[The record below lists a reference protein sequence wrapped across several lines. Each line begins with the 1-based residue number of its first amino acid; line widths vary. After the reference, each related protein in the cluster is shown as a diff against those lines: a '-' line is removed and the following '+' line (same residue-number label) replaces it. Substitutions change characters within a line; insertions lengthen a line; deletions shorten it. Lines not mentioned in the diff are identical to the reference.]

1 MSRLTLK
8 KGKEE
13 KMNKRKKMSKGKILL
28 AAVVGSCV
36 MAGSAFAGEW
46 KASSGGWWY
55 QNDDGSYF
63 ASSWQWIDGK
73 CYYFDQNG
81 YCLINTVTPDGYY
94 VDESGAWIVDGVVQ
108 TAGETAG
115 SETGTDALGIFA
127 QSAGTYYF
135 SSGAGGW
142 GTALTLNADGSFEGS
157 YHDSDMGSSGSGYV
171 ATVYYSEFQGRF
183 KNPVAVN
190 DYSYRMELDGEVAVD
205 RSKGDYIEDEV
216 RYRLAD
222 PYGMEV
228 GHEFYLYQPGA
239 PMSALPEDFINW
251 IRMHAGKSSGDLP
264 FYGIY
269 NVEGGYGF
277 AGEK

>member
-1 MSRLTLK
+1 MSK
-8 KGKEE
+8 K
-13 KMNKRKKMSKGKILL
+13 RKMSKGKILL

-46 KASSGGWWY
+46 KTSSGGWWY

-63 ASSWQWIDGK
+63 ASGWQWIDGK
-73 CYYFDQNG
+73 CYCFDENG

-108 TAGETAG
+108 TAAQAGGSETG
-115 SETGTDALGIFA
+115 SETGTDASGIFA

-135 SSGAGGW
+135 SSGAGAW
-142 GTALTLNADGSFEGS
+142 GTSLTLNADGSFEGS

-171 ATVYYSEFQGRF
+171 ATVYYAEFQGRF

-190 DYSYRMELDGEVAVD
+190 DYSYRMELDGEVEVD
-205 RSKGDYIEDEV
+205 RSKGDYIENKV

-239 PMSALPEDFINW
+239 PMSALPEGFINW
-251 IRMHAGKSSGDLP
+251 IRMYAGKSSGNLP